1 MQLVTGCFPASS
13 GTGAAALDPGASISA
28 DGSVWR
34 PSVLQAII
42 AQQQAT
48 AGGGGKGGVR
58 RTEHGYTY
66 ADATDPAVV
75 LAALREHIR
84 R

>member
-1 MQLVTGCFPASS
+1 MTGCFPASS

-42 AQQQAT
+42 AQQQAA
-48 AGGGGKGGVR
+48 AGGGGRGGGVR

-75 LAALREHIR
+75 LAALREHTR